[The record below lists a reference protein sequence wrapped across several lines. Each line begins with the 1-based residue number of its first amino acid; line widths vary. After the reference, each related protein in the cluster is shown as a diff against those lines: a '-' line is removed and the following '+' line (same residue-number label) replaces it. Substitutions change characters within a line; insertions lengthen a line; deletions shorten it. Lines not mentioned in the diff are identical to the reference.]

1 MSGGAARSLFCLTRE
16 WLKRGILVTT
26 SNRYRV
32 IIRCPACG
40 EKYILRGKRNEEGEY
55 ETGFKQCICGN
66 EEQLNIEVSPE

>member
-1 MSGGAARSLFCLTRE
+1 M
-16 WLKRGILVTT
+16 TT